1 MKTIVIALGGNAI
14 NQADQKGTTEEQL
27 ANVDATSRQI
37 ARIARRGVRIVV
49 THGNGPQ
56 AGALLI
62 QQEQADPLVPAQSL
76 AACGAMTQGQIG
88 WMIQN
93 RLDQHLAREGLDMR
107 AASVVTQVLVS
118 SGDPDFEDPSKPVG
132 PFYSEE
138 EAARLAGCKGYKVK
152 NVKVGAARGWRRVV
166 PSPEPLEIIEQ
177 DIIRRLLDQG
187 LLVIASGGGGIP
199 VSRSEDGALGGVEAV
214 VDKDK
219 AAFALARAVGADT
232 LLILTDVEKV
242 ALDYGTPRMRLLDR
256 LTVREAEA
264 FLDEGQF
271 PRGSM
276 GPKVEACLRFVRWSG
291 KPAIISS
298 LCRAVEALDGETG
311 TRFVP

>member
-37 ARIARRGVRIVV
+37 ARIARRGVRVVV

-62 QQEQADPLVPAQSL
+62 QQEEADPLVPAQTL
-76 AACGAMTQGQIG
+76 AACDAMTQGQIG

-93 RLDQHLAREGLDMR
+93 RLDCHLAREGLPTR

-118 SGDPDFEDPSKPVG
+118 LEDPDFEDPSKPVG

-138 EAARLAGCKGYKVK
+138 EAARLARGKGYRVR
-152 NVKVGAARGWRRVV
+152 NVKPGAPRGWRRVV

-187 LLVIASGGGGIP
+187 VLVIASGGGGIP
-199 VSRSEDGALGGVEAV
+199 VSRWWRWTTGRRRCDFWTASPCGRRRP
-214 VDKDK
+214 
-219 AAFALARAVGADT
+219 FST
-232 LLILTDVEKV
+232 
-242 ALDYGTPRMRLLDR
+242 
-256 LTVREAEA
+256 
-264 FLDEGQF
+264 
-271 PRGSM
+271 RGSFRADRWD
-276 GPKVEACLRFVRWSG
+276 PRWKPACDSSAGAASPPSSAPSAWRG
-291 KPAIISS
+291 KPWMGKPGRTSS
-298 LCRAVEALDGETG
+298 PDAGRGS
-311 TRFVP
+311 RP